1 VGESLSQP
9 QDDPSPENIT
19 LAAGLG
25 LHDTFE
31 LPLLTGSHF
40 NRYSCWHNRQPT
52 KSNPD
57 IQSYLWDITLVSQ
70 LLNSGDIKSILV
82 RKRGSVRGIRLVSV
96 ASIEAYLAR
105 LAKEQKDEG
114 FARVVAKEF
123 NKGRS
128 PRPKPVLAS
137 TGQKGNGKSGRPRKE
152 GVVA

>member
-1 VGESLSQP
+1 MLKHELTNLHTQGP
-9 QDDPSPENIT
+9 
-19 LAAGLG
+19 LADLAYLRP
-25 LHDTFE
+25 DQV
-31 LPLLTGSHF
+31 PR
-40 NRYSCWHNRQPT
+40 RYPFSRA
-52 KSNPD
+52 
-57 IQSYLWDITLVSQ
+57 LVYQ

-137 TGQKGNGKSGRPRKE
+137 TGQKGNGKRGRPRKE